1 MGRVKEATPLP
12 TKRKYPKARTP
23 EGRDNQLIAL
33 SYDLVEERLRAGTAT
48 SQETTFF
55 LKLAAQREEEKLKRE
70 IMEEQKKLMK
80 AKTESLQSAKRIEEL
95 YADAM
100 KAFQSY
106 KSSADDHV

>member
-1 MGRVKEATPLP
+1 MRRAKEPVLP
-12 TKRKYPKARTP
+12 DIEDRPKARTP
-23 EGRDNQLIAL
+23 EARDNQLIAL
-33 SYDLVEERLRAGTAT
+33 AYDLVEERLRAGTAT

-55 LKLAAQREEEKLKRE
+55 LKLAAQREDQKLDHDIK
-70 IMEEQKKLMK
+70 EEQKKLLI
-80 AKTESLQSAKRIEEL
+80 AKTESLQSVKRIEEL

>member
-1 MGRVKEATPLP
+1 MVSGWFRYYSANPFTMVRDCLDLKAAGVIDLYDKIMTAATP
-12 TKRKYPKARTP
+12 
-23 EGRDNQLIAL
+23 
-33 SYDLVEERLRAGTAT
+33 
-48 SQETTFF
+48 
-55 LKLAAQREEEKLKRE
+55 
-70 IMEEQKKLMK
+70 EEQKKLMK